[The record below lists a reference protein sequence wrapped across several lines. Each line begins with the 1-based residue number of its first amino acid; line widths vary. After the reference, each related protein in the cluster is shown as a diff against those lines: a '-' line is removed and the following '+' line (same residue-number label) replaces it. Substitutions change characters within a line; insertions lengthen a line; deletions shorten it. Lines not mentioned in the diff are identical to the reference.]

1 MMRSP
6 CCGAE
11 VRVNQYG
18 ALPFV
23 TNYYACTAC
32 GQPCDPVEEEHD
44 AECESE
50 FDCQA
55 HAHTQC
61 GCASRRAG
69 EKEGEK

>member
-1 MMRSP
+1 MRSP
-6 CCGAE
+6 CCNAFVRKAGGAYSTDMNE
-11 VRVNQYG
+11 W
-18 ALPFV
+18 V
-23 TNYYACTAC
+23 TYWYACTAC

-61 GCASRRAG
+61 GCASRRA
-69 EKEGEK
+69 K